1 MLIVNI
7 AVIVTFTY
15 LVVVFS
21 KYWIQLR
28 DPFSPQSEFC
38 NQRSPAFRKF
48 MILFAPLMLLNL
60 VFQIANSCYN
70 VYALLRQN

>member
-7 AVIVTFTY
+7 AAIVIFTFI
-15 LVVVFS
+15 VMVFS

-28 DPFSPQSEFC
+28 DPLSPQSEFW

-48 MILFAPLMLLNL
+48 MILFTPLVLINL
-60 VFQIANSCYN
+60 IFQIVKGCYN
-70 VYALLRQN
+70 IYALLR